1 MRTRFPERKVNQMRS
16 LPARSVLALA
26 LAAFGLLGAGGKADP
41 TGTKPA
47 PTVSRSVVKPKP
59 ARTLSF
65 DPLKIEGHVPRPKA
79 IYTLERS
86 RTTFGD
92 LEPDDD
98 FTPKILESVEG
109 DPF

>member
-1 MRTRFPERKVNQMRS
+1 MRLLAIAVMALGVLGAGAPERTPRAAAGTKPKASVS
-16 LPARSVLALA
+16 KPAVKAKPARS
-26 LAAFGLLGAGGKADP
+26 
-41 TGTKPA
+41 
-47 PTVSRSVVKPKP
+47 
-59 ARTLSF
+59 LSF
-65 DPLKIEGHVPRPKA
+65 DALKIEGRVPRPKA

-109 DPF
+109 EPF

>member
-1 MRTRFPERKVNQMRS
+1 MRTPPPERKVNEMR
-16 LPARSVLALA
+16 ARLNLLALA
-26 LAAFGLLGAGGKADP
+26 LCALGSVAAAAP
-41 TGTKPA
+41 ERAPGTKAPA
-47 PTVSRSVVKPKP
+47 AVSKTAVKPKP

-109 DPF
+109 EPF

>member
-1 MRTRFPERKVNQMRS
+1 LRTRLPERKVNEMR
-16 LPARSVLALA
+16 ARLTLFAVVVAALA
-26 LAAFGLLGAGGKADP
+26 SLGAGTTAP
-41 TGTKPA
+41 ERAPGTKPA
-47 PTVSRSVVKPKP
+47 TTVSKPSVKPKP

-109 DPF
+109 EPF